1 MLTQCR
7 PDLRF
12 STTVPLGMASRHRV
26 LAIGAASSWH
36 TCKLSW
42 KPFRIFDHLEAVQV
56 ANGFSEAQYT
66 VIYKRPSDLSIKADV
81 PVCCNILICDMM
93 DEGAEYSP

>member
-1 MLTQCR
+1 M
-7 PDLRF
+7 
-12 STTVPLGMASRHRV
+12 
-26 LAIGAASSWH
+26 
-36 TCKLSW
+36 
-42 KPFRIFDHLEAVQV
+42 QV

-93 DEGAEYSP
+93 DEGAER